1 MYVYKVKNMACG
13 GCVNGVKKAVLT
25 VDPNA
30 QVEVDLANKK
40 VTVKSSHPST
50 EFVDA
55 LTTASYEA
63 RTAHS
68 SV

>member
-1 MYVYKVKNMACG
+1 MYVYEVKNMTCG

-30 QVEVDLANKK
+30 QVEVDLVTKK
-40 VTVKSSHPST
+40 VTVESTHPST

-55 LTTASYEA
+55 LTTAQYDA
-63 RTAHS
+63 RTAH
-68 SV
+68 